1 MIIKGNFIYMTSRT
15 DMQIRQQQFLHVED
29 GIVQSFYT
37 ELPKQFCEEEV
48 KDYGDAIII
57 PAFCDLHVH
66 APQYLNRGI
75 GFDKELLPWLETY
88 TFPVEG
94 KYKDPVFAKRAYKLF
109 LNRLWACGTMR
120 FSAFATLHHDA
131 TWELMRLTE
140 ESGLHAFIGKVNMDR
155 NAPDYLMEDTGK
167 ALEETEALILRAKE
181 ELQHVRYIA
190 TPRFVPSTTE
200 KMMVGIGKL
209 CEKYN
214 LPVQSHLSENRNEIA
229 WVKELHPKINS
240 YTEVYDYYG
249 LLRKNQTIMA
259 HAIYLGEK
267 EKELLREKQVFLA
280 HCAHSNANLSSGV
293 MSLRK
298 NLESGLN
305 CVIASDVAG
314 GHTPAMNQN
323 AVMSVEISKINALFH
338 EDEPALSLPE
348 AFYFATKGAGT
359 FFGKVGS
366 FESGYEFDALVI
378 DMDEMGDLF
387 VRTVTE
393 KLEQFFYDGDDRNI
407 IDRYCQGKQLPKPF
421 PEVERVKKG

>member
-48 KDYGDAIII
+48 KDYGGAIII

-109 LNRLWACGTMR
+109 LNRLWASGTMR
-120 FSAFATLHHDA
+120 FLAFATLHHDA

-348 AFYFATKGAGT
+348 AFYLATKGAGT
-359 FFGKVGS
+359 FWGKVGS
-366 FESGYEFDALVI
+366 FESGYEI
-378 DMDEMGDLF
+378 
-387 VRTVTE
+387 
-393 KLEQFFYDGDDRNI
+393 
-407 IDRYCQGKQLPKPF
+407 
-421 PEVERVKKG
+421 

>member
-37 ELPKQFCEEEV
+37 ELPKQ
-48 KDYGDAIII
+48 
-57 PAFCDLHVH
+57 L
-66 APQYLNRGI
+66 
-75 GFDKELLPWLETY
+75 Y

-109 LNRLWACGTMR
+109 LNRLWASGTMR

-240 YTEVYDYYG
+240 YTEVYDYG

-348 AFYFATKGAGT
+348 AFYLATKGVGT
-359 FFGKVGS
+359 FWGKVGS

>member
-1 MIIKGNFIYMTSRT
+1 MVGVVLVVVRKGHKAPFEVVHQDVTESIPLGEAVLSPDARLFLRQRLNQLLLPVELDGGHRHGNHVFIAHIAVIPLLQPGK
-15 DMQIRQQQFLHVED
+15 DGQIQSQRLF
-29 GIVQSFYT
+29 IVQV
-37 ELPKQFCEEEV
+37 EI
-48 KDYGDAIII
+48 GDLSLDR
-57 PAFCDLHVH
+57 C
-66 APQYLNRGI
+66 YLMG
-75 GFDKELLPWLETY
+75 
-88 TFPVEG
+88 V
-94 KYKDPVFAKRAYKLF
+94 
-109 LNRLWACGTMR
+109 
-120 FSAFATLHHDA
+120 
-131 TWELMRLTE
+131 
-140 ESGLHAFIGKVNMDR
+140 FIGKVNMDR

-167 ALEETEALILRAKE
+167 ALEETEDLILRAKE

-348 AFYFATKGAGT
+348 AFYLATKGAGT
-359 FFGKVGS
+359 FWGKVGS

>member
-109 LNRLWACGTMR
+109 LNRLWASGTMR

-240 YTEVYDYYG
+240 YTEVFDYYG
-249 LLRKNQTIMA
+249 L
-259 HAIYLGEK
+259 
-267 EKELLREKQVFLA
+267 
-280 HCAHSNANLSSGV
+280 NAEG
-293 MSLRK
+293 
-298 NLESGLN
+298 
-305 CVIASDVAG
+305 IAKK
-314 GHTPAMNQN
+314 
-323 AVMSVEISKINALFH
+323 AVEAL
-338 EDEPALSLPE
+338 
-348 AFYFATKGAGT
+348 K
-359 FFGKVGS
+359 
-366 FESGYEFDALVI
+366 
-378 DMDEMGDLF
+378 
-387 VRTVTE
+387 
-393 KLEQFFYDGDDRNI
+393 
-407 IDRYCQGKQLPKPF
+407 
-421 PEVERVKKG
+421 

>member
-1 MIIKGNFIYMTSRT
+1 MIIKGNFIYMVSRT
-15 DMQIRQQQFLHVED
+15 DMQIREQQYLHIED
-29 GIVQSFYT
+29 GRVKSFYE
-37 ELPKQFCEEEV
+37 ELPQELLGREV
-48 KDYGDAIII
+48 TDYGNAIII
-57 PAFCDLHVH
+57 PAFYDLHVH
-66 APQYLNRGI
+66 APQYVNRGI

-94 KYKDPVFAKRAYKLF
+94 KYRDLEFAKRAYKLF
-109 LNRLWACGTMR
+109 LNRLWAVGTMR
-120 FSAFATLHHDA
+120 FSAFATLHSDA

-140 ESGLHAFIGKVNMDR
+140 KSGLRAFIGKVNMDR
-155 NAPDYLMEDTGK
+155 NAPEYLMEGTER
-167 ALEETEALILRAKE
+167 ALEETEDLIVRTKE
-181 ELQHVRYIA
+181 ELNNVRYIA

-200 KMMVGIGKL
+200 KMMDGIGKL

-229 WVKELHPKINS
+229 WVKELHPSIDS

-249 LLRKNQTIMA
+249 LLRQDQTVMA
-259 HAIYLGEK
+259 HAIYLSEK
-267 EKELLREKQVFLA
+267 EKQLLQKKNVFLA

-298 NLESGLN
+298 NLERGLN

-323 AVMSVEISKINALFH
+323 MAMSVEISKINALFR
-338 EDEPALSLPE
+338 EKEPALSLPE
-348 AFYFATKGAGT
+348 AFYLATKGPGA
-359 FFGKVGS
+359 FFGKTGS
-366 FESGYEFDALVI
+366 FEAGYEFDALVL

-387 VRTVTE
+387 ERTVTE

-407 IDRYCQGKQLPKPF
+407 IERYCCGKRITKPF
-421 PEVERVKKG
+421 PELDVVKKG

>member
-1 MIIKGNFIYMTSRT
+1 
-15 DMQIRQQQFLHVED
+15 
-29 GIVQSFYT
+29 
-37 ELPKQFCEEEV
+37 
-48 KDYGDAIII
+48 
-57 PAFCDLHVH
+57 
-66 APQYLNRGI
+66 
-75 GFDKELLPWLETY
+75 
-88 TFPVEG
+88 
-94 KYKDPVFAKRAYKLF
+94 
-109 LNRLWACGTMR
+109 
-120 FSAFATLHHDA
+120 
-131 TWELMRLTE
+131 
-140 ESGLHAFIGKVNMDR
+140 
-155 NAPDYLMEDTGK
+155 
-167 ALEETEALILRAKE
+167 
-181 ELQHVRYIA
+181 
-190 TPRFVPSTTE
+190 
-200 KMMVGIGKL
+200 
-209 CEKYN
+209 
-214 LPVQSHLSENRNEIA
+214 
-229 WVKELHPKINS
+229 
-240 YTEVYDYYG
+240 
-249 LLRKNQTIMA
+249 MA

-348 AFYFATKGAGT
+348 AFYLATKGVGT
-359 FFGKVGS
+359 FWGKVGS